1 MILQILKKILP
12 KFEIYSS
19 VISYIQVL
27 VFKDTSLL
35 SGQHI
40 ETSISVDPSE
50 PYVLTPFSVAT
61 RYG

>member
-27 VFKDTSLL
+27 VFKNTSLL
-35 SGQHI
+35 SG
-40 ETSISVDPSE
+40 
-50 PYVLTPFSVAT
+50 
-61 RYG
+61 

>member
-27 VFKDTSLL
+27 VFKNTSLL
-35 SGQHI
+35 SGQYI
-40 ETSISVDPSE
+40 ETSE
-50 PYVLTPFSVAT
+50 PYVLIPFSVAT
-61 RYG
+61 RYGWWA